1 VAEDEAVRHQRL
13 TFTLIERLVRPNRD
27 FDTKTEV
34 VDAFED
40 VLVSPEG
47 IVPDGA
53 SRRLAT
59 RA

>member
-1 VAEDEAVRHQRL
+1 L